1 MKSLRLRIL
10 MGFGI
15 VLALF
20 AIVSGII
27 NFSLSSFQTK
37 IENMMNEQVELLV
50 NDDKLNFNMAER
62 VSLARA
68 YLIFGDQKYK
78 DQFQEVTKSSVQV
91 QENVMRIS
99 KSEKAADLIQKSK
112 EWRQMVEEQIFT
124 TYESGK
130 KQQALDMLKKE
141 AEPKAEEI
149 MNGFKELSE
158 NRQNKTL
165 AEGDTLISDGS
176 SLKTTLL
183 IFGILVLLA
192 GGAVAFYISS
202 VISKPILMAV
212 SRLKKIS
219 DGDLTGEPLETNKKD
234 ETGHLIHSVNEM
246 KDKLRDLIERVN
258 NTSCQVAAASEELKE
273 GMKTGTYSAHEV
285 TEAIQAIAEGAEA
298 QLTGSQESA
307 RVIEELA
314 IGAQKV
320 AEASS
325 TIADDSKQ
333 ITDQVRAGSK
343 FVEKALTQMDEIQSA
358 TESTAE
364 VVEVLK
370 RDSEEID
377 SILQIITSITEQT
390 NLLALNAAIEA
401 ARAGEAGKGFAVV
414 ADEIRKL
421 ATQTASSAEKIH
433 HLVKKVQQ
441 NTLEAVD
448 AMDISKNNVVEGS
461 ETVHEVGRFFK
472 EIAEQIVSVQA
483 AIEEMS
489 AVSEEMAAGSEEA
502 AASVEEMERIAR
514 ENSNSAGQVVASSEE
529 EIATLDEI
537 QAASESLANLA
548 ETLRESVAYV
558 KL

>member
-1 MKSLRLRIL
+1 

-20 AIVSGII
+20 TIVSGII

-37 IENMMNEQVELLV
+37 IDNMMNEQVKLLV
-50 NDDKLNFNMAER
+50 NNDKLNFNMAER

-68 YLIFGDQKYK
+68 YLIFGDEKYK
-78 DQFQEVTKSSVQV
+78 THFQEVTKSSVQV

-99 KSEKAADLIQKSK
+99 KNEKAADLIQQSK

-158 NRQNKTL
+158 NRQNQTL
-165 AEGDTLISDGS
+165 AEGDTLISDGN

-183 IFGILVLLA
+183 IFGIIVLLV
-192 GGAVAFYISS
+192 GGVVAFYISS

-212 SRLKKIS
+212 SRLQKVT
-219 DGDLTGEPLETNKKD
+219 DGDLTGEPLKTNKKD
-234 ETGHLIHSVNEM
+234 ETGQLINSVNEM
-246 KDKLRDLIERVN
+246 KDRIRDLIERVN
-258 NTSCQVAAASEELKE
+258 NTSSQVAAASEELNE
-273 GMKTGTYSAHEV
+273 GMKTGTYSAQEV
-285 TEAIQAIAEGAEA
+285 TEAIQAIAQGADA

-314 IGAQKV
+314 VGAQKV

-325 TIADDSKQ
+325 TIADDSKH
-333 ITDQVRAGSK
+333 ITDQVRDGSK
-343 FVEKALTQMDEIQSA
+343 FVETALLQMDQIQSA

-421 ATQTASSAEKIH
+421 ATQTATSAEKIH
-433 HLVKKVQQ
+433 HLVNKVQQ

-448 AMDISKNNVVEGS
+448 AMDVSKNNVVEGS
-461 ETVHEVGRFFK
+461 GTVHEVGRFFK
-472 EIAEQIVSVQA
+472 EIASQIVSVQA

-489 AVSEEMAAGSEEA
+489 AVSEEMAAGSQEA
-502 AASVEEMERIAR
+502 AASVEEMERISR
-514 ENSNSAGQVVASSEE
+514 DNSNAASQVVASSEQE
-529 EIATLDEI
+529 MATLEEI
-537 QAASESLANLA
+537 QAASESLATLA
-548 ETLRESVAYV
+548 ETLKESVAHV